1 MKTRP
6 YSFLTLIL
14 AALALLFSGLA
25 MAEDIDATLPDSDN
39 TSSFQVKNSESSD
52 NVLMKIQSGGNVG
65 IGTTSPGAKLE
76 VKNDTSSSNDLIRLR
91 EKFADSEGSL
101 RNIAWWD
108 ELNQR
113 VAAIGSVYD
122 GTSNNILFHSQWY
135 GTEKSETDVTMAV
148 MGTGK
153 VGIGTTSPDEKLD
166 VNGNVQIS
174 GTNGKVVF
182 PASHYDEKI
191 ELYKGGDEK
200 IGTADNQ
207 LKLIA
212 GSGTTDNIAF
222 FGDSAEVM
230 RVKTG
235 SSGNVGI
242 GTTDPKEKFQIGDR
256 FTFNGQ
262 VDGTDSWRVI
272 SDNAYYDG
280 TDGHDK
286 RIVTDFAAAMAF
298 TDDGDILFR
307 TAPSGSGNGI
317 LDNGDYSTWDT
328 GTAPLFVQNDGKI
341 GIGTDSPNST
351 LHVSGSL
358 SVKRTPVAS
367 DYPPSGET
375 WGTTI
380 IGVTSV
386 PTAGLTVTLPNA
398 VEGRIIYIK
407 DESGQAGLTTG
418 QDITINTTDSQTQTI
433 DGEVS
438 YTISDSYGSLK
449 VYSNGINWFIIGA
462 FGGGGG

>member
-1 MKTRP
+1 MKAHP

-14 AALALLFSGLA
+14 ITLAFLLSGKAVAA
-25 MAEDIDATLPDSDN
+25 DIDATLPDSDN
-39 TSSFQVKNSESSD
+39 TSSFQVKNSESSN
-52 NVLMKIQSGGNVG
+52 NVLMKVQSGGSVG
-65 IGTTSPGAKLE
+65 IGTTTPG
-76 VKNDTSSSNDLIRLR
+76 
-91 EKFADSEGSL
+91 
-101 RNIAWWD
+101 
-108 ELNQR
+108 
-113 VAAIGSVYD
+113 
-122 GTSNNILFHSQWY
+122 
-135 GTEKSETDVTMAV
+135 
-148 MGTGK
+148 
-153 VGIGTTSPDEKLD
+153 EKLD

-174 GTNGKVVF
+174 GTTGKLVF
-182 PASHYDEKI
+182 PALHYGVKIDLHDGADEKM
-191 ELYKGGDEK
+191 
-200 IGTADNQ
+200 GTTDNQ
-207 LKLIA
+207 LQLIA

-222 FGDSAEVM
+222 FGDSTEVM

-235 SSGNVGI
+235 SGSVGI

-262 VDGTDSWRVI
+262 VGGSSSWRVI

-280 TDGHDK
+280 NDEHDK
-286 RIVTDFAAAMAF
+286 RIVADFAAAMAF
-298 TDDGDILFR
+298 TNDGDILFR